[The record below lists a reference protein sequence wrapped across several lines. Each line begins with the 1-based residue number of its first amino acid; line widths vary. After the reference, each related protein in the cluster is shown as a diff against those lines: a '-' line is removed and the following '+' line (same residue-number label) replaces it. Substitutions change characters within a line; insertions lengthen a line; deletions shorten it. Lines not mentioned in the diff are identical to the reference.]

1 MAARTKS
8 EEEPTEI
15 KAPVELTAE
24 EINMLYQLAKQASI
38 RVTDINKI
46 YSVLMHVEQYLS
58 ANLK

>member
-1 MAARTKS
+1 MASKT
-8 EEEPTEI
+8 ENTTPEPSPI
-15 KAPVELTAE
+15 TAE
-24 EINMLYQLAKQASI
+24 EINVLYQLAKQASI